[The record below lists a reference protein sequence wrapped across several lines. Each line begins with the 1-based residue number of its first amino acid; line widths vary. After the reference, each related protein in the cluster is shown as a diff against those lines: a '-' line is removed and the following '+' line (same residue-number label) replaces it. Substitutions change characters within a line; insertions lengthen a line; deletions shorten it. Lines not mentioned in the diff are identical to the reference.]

1 VPTPDDEQF
10 EAFLR
15 QFRPLVPETLAS
27 RDRAPR
33 SRDSFVLGAGIS
45 AAAAVLIA
53 VGFTLHIRSHR
64 TAVSNPASHAASAQQ
79 PVPSEPLTLRSANAL
94 LAAAPSFKAAVDH
107 MAFHS
112 QTIPLPHG
120 QQSAIGVLSQ
130 EKIKL

>member
-33 SRDSFVLGAGIS
+33 SRNSFVLGAWIS
-45 AAAAVLIA
+45 AAAAVLLA

-79 PVPSEPLTLRSANAL
+79 PVPSEPLTLRSANA
-94 LAAAPSFKAAVDH
+94 PSFKAAVDH

-120 QQSAIGVLSQ
+120 QQSAIAVLSQ

>member
-27 RDRAPR
+27 RDRAPQ
-33 SRDSFVLGAGIS
+33 SRNSFVLGAWIS
-45 AAAAVLIA
+45 AAAAVLIT
-53 VGFTLHIRSHR
+53 VGFTVHLRSHR
-64 TAVSNPASHAASAQQ
+64 AAVSHPASNAASAQQ
-79 PVPSEPLTLRSANAL
+79 PVPSQPLTLRSANAL
-94 LAAAPSFKAAVDH
+94 LAAPSFKAAVDH

-112 QTIPLPHG
+112 QTIPLPRG
-120 QQSAIGVLSQ
+120 QQSAIAVLSQ